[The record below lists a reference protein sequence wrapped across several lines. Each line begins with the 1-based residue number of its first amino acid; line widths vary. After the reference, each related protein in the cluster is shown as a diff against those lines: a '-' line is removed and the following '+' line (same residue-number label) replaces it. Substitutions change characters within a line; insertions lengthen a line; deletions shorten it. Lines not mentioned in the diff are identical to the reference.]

1 MRSERAV
8 TSYLSPPTSHHLPY
22 CASRRESVSSR
33 VLINLLPDFFAVLE
47 AADREAAYRQ
57 YREAHRLILD
67 AYWRNYVLDPEAP
80 YADEIVTASLRA
92 ERSDLYALAAS
103 TDIIG
108 LAEEAIARTEELI
121 GIDGPTDTYLMVG
134 LGGANAGELVV
145 GGRGIAFV
153 CLEHFTGRVNPET
166 YGMGLP
172 PDLIPVWLAHELA
185 HTVRYTSPSSAS
197 DMRRLV
203 AEGGGYYDYWST
215 GSRATLRELLV
226 NEGLAV
232 HASQAVAPG
241 FDAADYFGYP
251 RRQHNRLREMESFLR
266 RAVEPDLERSGLGLR
281 LRYLSGGMSPSARL
295 VGGRVIPER
304 AGYYLGYRMTEAL
317 VAERG
322 LVEAVRAGAHE
333 FQAAEDAATRDSNG
347 VGRKSVSGTRTNVSG
362 NCIRRQRAWGAQ
374 GATR

>member
-1 MRSERAV
+1 M
-8 TSYLSPPTSHHLPY
+8 
-22 CASRRESVSSR
+22 
-33 VLINLLPDFFAVLE
+33 LINLLPDFFAVLE
-47 AADREAAYRQ
+47 SADREAAYRQ
-57 YREAHRLILD
+57 YRESHRPILD
-67 AYWRNYVLDPEAP
+67 AYWRNYVLDPDTP
-80 YADEIVTASLRA
+80 HADSIVSSALRA
-92 ERSDLYALAAS
+92 DRSDLYGLAAT
-103 TDIIG
+103 TD
-108 LAEEAIARTEELI
+108 LVQLSEEAIARAGEVM
-121 GIDGPTDTYLMVG
+121 GIDRPTDTYLMVG

-145 GGRGIAFV
+145 GGRGVAFI

-172 PDLIPVWLAHELA
+172 PDLIPVWIAHELA

-203 AEGGGYYDYWST
+203 SENGGNYDYWAT

-232 HASQAVAPG
+232 HAAQAVAPG

-251 RRQHNRLREMESFLR
+251 RRQYHRLREMESFLR
-266 RAVEPDLERSGLGLR
+266 RVAEPDLDRAGLGLR

-295 VGGRVIPER
+295 IGGRVIPER

-322 LVEAVRAGAHE
+322 LAEALRAPAQD
-333 FQAAEDAATRDSNG
+333 FQLAEDAARGIQS
-347 VGRKSVSGTRTNVSG
+347 
-362 NCIRRQRAWGAQ
+362 A
-374 GATR
+374 

>member
-1 MRSERAV
+1 V
-8 TSYLSPPTSHHLPY
+8 
-22 CASRRESVSSR
+22 V
-33 VLINLLPDFFAVLE
+33 
-47 AADREAAYRQ
+47 Q
-57 YREAHRLILD
+57 
-67 AYWRNYVLDPEAP
+67 
-80 YADEIVTASLRA
+80 
-92 ERSDLYALAAS
+92 
-103 TDIIG
+103 
-108 LAEEAIARTEELI
+108 LAEEAIARAEELM
-121 GIDGPTDTYLMVG
+121 GIDRPTDTYLMVG

-145 GGRGIAFV
+145 GGRGVAFI

-172 PDLIPVWLAHELA
+172 PDLIPVWIAHELA

-203 AEGGGYYDYWST
+203 AESGGYYDYWAT

-232 HASQAVAPG
+232 HAAQAVAPG

-251 RRQHNRLREMESFLR
+251 RRQYHRLREMESFLR
-266 RAVEPDLERSGLGLR
+266 RAIEPDLERCGLGLR

-295 VGGRVIPER
+295 VAGRVIPER

-322 LVEAVRAGAHE
+322 LSEAVRAGAQE
-333 FQAAEDAATRDSNG
+333 FQAAEDLARGIQTA
-347 VGRKSVSGTRTNVSG
+347 
-362 NCIRRQRAWGAQ
+362 
-374 GATR
+374 

>member
-1 MRSERAV
+1 M
-8 TSYLSPPTSHHLPY
+8 
-22 CASRRESVSSR
+22 
-33 VLINLLPDFFAVLE
+33 LINLLPDFFAVLE
-47 AADREAAYRQ
+47 AADRQAAYRQ

-80 YADEIVTASLRA
+80 YADEIVSASLKA

-103 TDIIG
+103 TDIIA
-108 LAEEAIARTEELI
+108 LAEEAIARTEEII

-172 PDLIPVWLAHELA
+172 PDLIPLWIGHELA
-185 HTVRYTSPSSAS
+185 HSVRYTSPTSAS

-203 AEGGGYYDYWST
+203 AESGGYYDYWAT
-215 GSRATLRELLV
+215 GSRASLRELLI

-232 HASQAVAPG
+232 HAAQALAPG

-251 RRQHNRLREMESFLR
+251 RRQYHRLREMESFLR
-266 RAVEPDLERSGLGLR
+266 RAVEPDLDRSGLGLR

-295 VGGRVIPER
+295 VSGRVIPER
-304 AGYYLGYRMTEAL
+304 SGYYLGYRMTEAL

-322 LVEAVRAGAHE
+322 LADALRAPAQD
-333 FQAAEDAATRDSNG
+333 FQAAEDLARGIQTA
-347 VGRKSVSGTRTNVSG
+347 
-362 NCIRRQRAWGAQ
+362 
-374 GATR
+374 

>member
-1 MRSERAV
+1 
-8 TSYLSPPTSHHLPY
+8 
-22 CASRRESVSSR
+22 

-47 AADREAAYRQ
+47 SADREAAYRQ
-57 YREAHRLILD
+57 YRESHRPILD
-67 AYWRNYVLDPEAP
+67 AYWRNYVLDPDTP
-80 YADEIVTASLRA
+80 HADSIVSSALRA
-92 ERSDLYALAAS
+92 DRSDLYGLAAT
-103 TDIIG
+103 TD
-108 LAEEAIARTEELI
+108 LVQLSEEAIARAGEVM
-121 GIDGPTDTYLMVG
+121 GIDRPTDTYLMVG

-145 GGRGIAFV
+145 GGRGVAFI

-172 PDLIPVWLAHELA
+172 PDLIPVWIAHELA
-185 HTVRYTSPSSAS
+185 HTVRYTSPASAS

-203 AEGGGYYDYWST
+203 SENGGNYDYWAT

-232 HASQAVAPG
+232 HAAQAVAPG

-251 RRQHNRLREMESFLR
+251 RRQYHRLREMESFLR
-266 RAVEPDLERSGLGLR
+266 RVAEPDLDRAGLGLR

-295 VGGRVIPER
+295 IGGRVIPER

-322 LVEAVRAGAHE
+322 LAEALRAPAHD
-333 FQAAEDAATRDSNG
+333 FQLAEDAARGIQS
-347 VGRKSVSGTRTNVSG
+347 
-362 NCIRRQRAWGAQ
+362 A
-374 GATR
+374 

>member
-1 MRSERAV
+1 MRSKRG
-8 TSYLSPPTSHHLPY
+8 SPLTSHPLTY
-22 CASRRESVSSR
+22 CISRRESVSSR

-80 YADEIVTASLRA
+80 YADGIVSASLKA

-172 PDLIPVWLAHELA
+172 SDLIPVWLAHELA
-185 HTVRYTSPSSAS
+185 HTVRYTSRSSAS

-317 VAERG
+317 VADRG
-322 LVEAVRAGAHE
+322 LAEAVRAGAHE
-333 FQAAEDAATRDSNG
+333 FQAAEDAARGIQT
-347 VGRKSVSGTRTNVSG
+347 
-362 NCIRRQRAWGAQ
+362 A
-374 GATR
+374 